1 MMRLSRI
8 GEGRGGYSNRADAGD
23 TPLKESD
30 LSHIWEGQTFPPE
43 AMTTA
48 DGVRLRTVYRGRRG
62 RGAGPDFRDAII
74 SAPAGLLEGDVELH
88 LRSSDF
94 RRHGHHLDPAYDSVA
109 LHLVLRR
116 DEAEDTQLNSGRRV
130 PVVALGDWLDKRT
143 DQLIEWLKSPP
154 VWEEPCRSALGRF
167 GGASVARTLD
177 KLGDIRFRQ
186 KSAAYTRQL
195 AGLTPDEVAWAGIL
209 EALGYG
215 GQRQRFRE
223 IAAALPWR
231 LLRSQLAAVAGAGAR
246 KALASRLLQSAAA
259 GLPAGARSV
268 PSVRPGNRLAKRLD
282 GAAALAARFAEPG
295 LLTPFL
301 TLLEGEDSRVL
312 RSLIGAFSVERA
324 IGRGRAIEIAANVI
338 LPLLAAIDGGRWER
352 EAERLWARLALPA
365 RYGPVRHLHDALAGV
380 RIDSRRQQGM
390 LYLLGQYCSQGGC
403 GRCPLS

>member
-1 MMRLSRI
+1 MMGLSQTAEAR
-8 GEGRGGYSNRADAGD
+8 GRYGRRPDAGE

-30 LSHIWEGQTFPPE
+30 LSRIWEGQTFPPE

-48 DGVRLRTVYRGRRG
+48 DGVRLRTIYRGRRG

-94 RRHGHHLDPAYDSVA
+94 RRHGHHLDPAYDKLA

-116 DEAEDTQLNSGRRV
+116 DEGEDTRLNSGRRA

-143 DQLIEWLKSPP
+143 DRIIEWLNSPP
-154 VWEEPCRSALGRF
+154 AWQEPCRSALARF
-167 GGASVARTLD
+167 GEASVARTLD

-186 KSAAYTRQL
+186 KTAAYAGQL

-215 GQRQRFRE
+215 GQRERFRE
-223 IAAALPWR
+223 IADNVPWR
-231 LLRSQLAAVAGAGAR
+231 LLRSQLTAVAGAAAR
-246 KALASRLLQSAAA
+246 KALASRLLQSAAT
-259 GLPAGARSV
+259 GLPAGAQPV
-268 PSVRPGNRLAKRLD
+268 CSVRPANRLANRLK
-282 GAAALAARFAEPG
+282 GAAALAARFAESG
-295 LLTPFL
+295 LLRPFL
-301 TLLEGEDSRVL
+301 PLLEREDSRAL
-312 RSLIGAFSVERA
+312 RPLIGSLTVEGS
-324 IGRGRAIEIAANVI
+324 IGRSRAIEIAANVV
-338 LPLLAAIDGGRWER
+338 LPLLAAMEGGRWER
-352 EAERLWARLALPA
+352 QAERLWVRLALPA

-390 LYLLGQYCSQGGC
+390 LYLLGQYCTQGGC